1 MEVATATDRVAEL
14 EAEVARLEERLRWY
28 ERHLLEAADAGRIA
42 RERIAEL
49 ERLTGS

>member
-1 MEVATATDRVAEL
+1 MQPDPQQRIAEL

-28 ERHLLEAADAGRIA
+28 ERHLLEAADAGRVA

-49 ERLTGS
+49 ERRAAD